1 MSLQGFISYVHLSDS
16 FHYPGHKS
24 VGEDP
29 IFEEP
34 NDIPLNRNRE
44 ILTDQLK
51 ALENLRHKNINRL
64 MFAQLNINSLRD
76 VLSISETKIN
86 SSFP

>member
-1 MSLQGFISYVHLSDS
+1 MSLRGFISHVHLSDS

-24 VGEDP
+24 VREDP
-29 IFEEP
+29 ILEEP
-34 NDIPLNRNRE
+34 HEIPSNHNKE

-51 ALENLRHKNINRL
+51 ALENIRRKNINRL
-64 MFAQLNINSLRD
+64 ISAQLNINSLRN
-76 VLSISETKIN
+76 VLWISKTKIN